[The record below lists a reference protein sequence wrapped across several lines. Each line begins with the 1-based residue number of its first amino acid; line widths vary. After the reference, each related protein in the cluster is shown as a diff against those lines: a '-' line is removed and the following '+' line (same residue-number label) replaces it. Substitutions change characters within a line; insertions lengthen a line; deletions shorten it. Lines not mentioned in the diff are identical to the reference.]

1 MKKILLAL
9 VVLAVASSLFAL
21 PPAKESL
28 ILSAG
33 QGPGSGTSQWRT
45 DAWVFNP
52 SATQKATVDIFFLPR
67 TSGSAGNTNPTSRRV
82 EVNPLETREFAS
94 ILSTTFGFTG
104 TNFGALRFVS
114 DQDVVVTGRIF
125 DANVSVQ
132 GQATVGTAGQ
142 FFPGLASSVAIG
154 SGGFTDLVGLAED
167 AAARSNLAFVEVSG
181 NAANLK
187 IERINATGVVQ
198 ATVTE
203 AIGAYGARQINRIL
217 NTMQGGNTVN
227 QRVRVTVTG
236 GTGKV
241 LVAASRLDNVT
252 NDPYTI
258 EMTTTAGVGVPS
270 TGTFEGAVFITGDA
284 DVDGGM
290 QLKVGASSVTG
301 YQGVAGILCGEIPFT
316 LDFDPDP
323 STTVPIT
330 GNAFNAPSVALSYS
344 DGDSGV
350 TIFTTTW
357 TLAGTRA
364 ANGIWSGTLISV
376 TTGGTG
382 SWASCNGTVNHTWK
396 AGWVGN

>member
-1 MKKILLAL
+1 MKKTLFAL
-9 VVLAVASSLFAL
+9 VMLAMASSLLAL
-21 PPAKESL
+21 PPAKESF

-82 EVNPLETREFAS
+82 EVNPLETRELAS
-94 ILSTTFGFTG
+94 ILSTTFGLTG

-132 GQATVGTAGQ
+132 GQTVAGTAGQ
-142 FFPGLASSVAIG
+142 FFPGLASALAIA
-154 SGGFTDLVGLAED
+154 SGAHTDIVGLAED
-167 AAARSNLAFVEVSG
+167 AAARSNLAFVEVTG

-187 IERINATGVVQ
+187 IERINAAGVVQ
-198 ATVTE
+198 ATLNE

-227 QRVRVTVTG
+227 QRLRVTVTG

-270 TGTFEGAVFITGDA
+270 TGTFEGAVFMTGNPN
-284 DVDGGM
+284 VDGGV

-301 YQGVAGILCGEIPFT
+301 YQGVAGISCGGTPFT
-316 LDFDPDP
+316 LDFGPDP
-323 STTVPIT
+323 GTTVPIS
-330 GNAFNAPSVALSYS
+330 GNAFTAPSVAISYQ
-344 DGDSGV
+344 DQGA

-364 ANGIWSGTLISV
+364 ANGIWSGTLLSV

-382 SWASCNGTVNHTWK
+382 TWASCNGTVDHTWR